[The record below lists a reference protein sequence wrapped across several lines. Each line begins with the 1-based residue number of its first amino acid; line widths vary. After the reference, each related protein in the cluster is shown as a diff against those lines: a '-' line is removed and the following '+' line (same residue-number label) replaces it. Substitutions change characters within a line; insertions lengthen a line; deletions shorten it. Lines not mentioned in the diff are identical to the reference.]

1 MSGPLRKAGQAAV
14 RAFSSTPGSRV
25 TNRRAA
31 RRIEEVRGPP
41 PVISQ
46 PTAIAICTT
55 RRAYGRRSAS

>member
-14 RAFSSTPGSRV
+14 MALSSTPGSRV
-25 TNRRAA
+25 TNLVAA
-31 RRIEEVRGPP
+31 RRSRDVRGPP

>member
-31 RRIEEVRGPP
+31 RRIGAVRGPP

-46 PTAIAICTT
+46 PMAMAICTT